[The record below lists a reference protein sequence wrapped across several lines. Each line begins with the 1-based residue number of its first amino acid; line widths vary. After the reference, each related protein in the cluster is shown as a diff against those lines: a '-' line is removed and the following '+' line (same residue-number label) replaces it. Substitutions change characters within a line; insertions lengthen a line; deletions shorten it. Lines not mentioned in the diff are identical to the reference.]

1 MVITT
6 LGNIKGPKGD
16 RGERGPKGLPG
27 MNAAPTDAAVAGLI
41 GTPGDSESKA
51 AVVDLAVWQ
60 GSVVNAAQFGL
71 VPGESVDGAPAIQTA
86 IDTAAALGIRTVLI
100 PPGDFG
106 ASGIRLRDRTY
117 LSGYGATLHRL
128 PGTGMVVMN
137 WEEGDTTTVGYEGAS
152 DIVVEGLAFDGHG
165 DTILENLNTVTFQH
179 CRNIIVR
186 DCVFRRSRGYHA
198 LELNAVDNAL
208 VHNCR
213 FEGFVAVAGLTLKE
227 AIQIDCATSM
237 VNAGAP
243 DGTMTRD
250 VVVQGCVFTGY
261 GELPPHHVAVG
272 AHATVA
278 GAFYDNISVLD
289 CRMEGMTGRG
299 VAAYYWRGGEIRGNF
314 MSVPVSSF
322 GVRAQECYGLT
333 ISGNFIVGPGAGAAT
348 QGISVSIN
356 SKVCRVVGNHVE
368 NINEGIYAGS
378 GTLGVLIASNT
389 IRETGSYAIVA
400 DSSNDVEITGNNV
413 FGAGYPAGAFGAIR
427 ITGTSN
433 AASITGNKVRPHGA
447 GTEVMAAISVAAT
460 APSAWGFG
468 NDFFGMP
475 AASAGAINTTS
486 NRT

>member
-1 MVITT
+1 MGITT

-71 VPGESVDGAPAIQTA
+71 VPGESIDGAPA
-86 IDTAAALGIRTVLI
+86 IRTVLI

-106 ASGIRLRDRTY
+106 ASGFRLRDRTY

-137 WEEGDTTTVGYEGAS
+137 WEDGDTTTIAYEGAS
-152 DIVVEGLAFDGHG
+152 DIVIEGITFDGHG
-165 DTILENLNTVTFQH
+165 DTI
-179 CRNIIVR
+179 
-186 DCVFRRSRGYHA
+186 
-198 LELNAVDNAL
+198 L

-213 FEGFVAVAGLTLKE
+213 FEGFAPVAGLTFKE
-227 AIQIDCATSM
+227 AIQIDCASEF
-237 VNAGAP
+237 VNAGAA

-250 VVVQGCVFTGY
+250 VVVEGCVFTSY
-261 GELPPHHVAVG
+261 ESLPAHHVAVG
-272 AHATVA
+272 SHATVEA
-278 GAFYDNISVLD
+278 AFYDNISVLD
-289 CRMEGMTGRG
+289 CRMDGLTGRG
-299 VAAYYWRGGEIRGNF
+299 VAAYFWRGGEIRGNF
-314 MSVPVSSF
+314 MSVPGSSF
-322 GVRAQECYGLT
+322 GVRAQECYGLAIT
-333 ISGNFIVGPGAGAAT
+333 GNYVVGAGPAAST
-348 QGISVSIN
+348 QGLNVTTN

-368 NINEGIYAGS
+368 QINEGIYIGS
-378 GTLGVLIASNT
+378 GTLGVVVASNT

-400 DSSNDVEITGNNV
+400 DSANDVEITGNNI

-433 AASITGNKVRPHGA
+433 AASVTGNKVRPHGA
-447 GTEVMAAISVAAT
+447 GTEVMAAISVSAT
-460 APSAWGFG
+460 SSNAWGFG

-475 AASAGAINTTS
+475 AATAGTINTTS